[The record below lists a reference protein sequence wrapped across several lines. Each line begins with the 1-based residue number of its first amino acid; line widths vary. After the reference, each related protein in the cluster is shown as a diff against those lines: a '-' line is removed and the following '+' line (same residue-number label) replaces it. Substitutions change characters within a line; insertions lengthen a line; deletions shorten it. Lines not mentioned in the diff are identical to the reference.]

1 MLLRNVHIHVISGIK
16 FFSTILASKSKHP
29 RKVNSFNM
37 LASTALV
44 TVNLATYF
52 TLISSGSIIWAF
64 LQVFTDHCL
73 GIFVVFS
80 SALHCHGVVH
90 GVICL
95 SVHLLLIVSIVLISS
110 LLLVS
115 GHTLVLSSVQSYRL
129 WYTTV
134 HLWLGWCWDMG
145 HGQHVGFSGLRFDGN
160 NFLDV
165 IIILDSRRRTGT
177 LGWRRGFSFSG
188 S

>member
-1 MLLRNVHIHVISGIK
+1 MLLRDVHIHVISGIK

-52 TLISSGSIIWAF
+52 TLISSGSVIWAF

-80 SALHCHGVVH
+80 SPVHCHGVVH

-95 SVHLLLIVSIVLISS
+95 RVHLLLIVSIVLISS

-115 GHTLVLSSVQSYRL
+115 GHALVISSVQSYRL
-129 WYTTV
+129 WDTTV
-134 HLWLGWCWDMG
+134 PLWLGWCWDMG
-145 HGQHVGFSGLRFDGN
+145 AGQGDRISGFRFYGN
-160 NFLDV
+160 NFLDI
-165 IIILDSRRRTGT
+165 IIILDSGGRTS
-177 LGWRRGFSFSG
+177 SFG
-188 S
+188 LW

>member
-16 FFSTILASKSKHP
+16 FFSTIFASKSKHS
-29 RKVNSFNM
+29 RKVNSFHM

-44 TVNLATYF
+44 TVHLATYF

-64 LQVFTDHCL
+64 LQVFTDHYL
-73 GIFVVFS
+73 GIFVVFFS
-80 SALHCHGVVH
+80 PLHCH

-115 GHTLVLSSVQSYRL
+115 GHTLVISSVQSYRL
-129 WYTTV
+129 WDTTV

-177 LGWRRGFSFSG
+177 LGWRRRFSFSG